1 MKVRWPQL
9 ALQCLQWA
17 LFALGGASL
26 AWCALVIGEARLF
39 QAQQHAAF
47 ERVSLAARHADGH
60 GKPTASAPV
69 APGVIAALNIPR
81 LKLAAVV
88 AEGDDEDTLKV
99 AVGHLPGTPLPW
111 QGGNSALAGHR
122 DTFFRALKGVRLG
135 DEIRLATVHG
145 EFRYRVARTL
155 VVEPDDLSVLE
166 ALPEPSLTLITCF
179 PFSYVGHA
187 PRRFIVQAN
196 RIGSQSS

>member
-1 MKVRWPQL
+1 MTVRPRTGLRW
-9 ALQCLQWA
+9 LQGA
-17 LFALGGASL
+17 LFVLGIASL
-26 AWCALVIGEARLF
+26 AWCGWVIGEARWF
-39 QAQQHAAF
+39 QAQQHAAL
-47 ERVSLAARHADGH
+47 ERMSVSAATADARG
-60 GKPTASAPV
+60 TRMASALV
-69 APGVIAALNIPR
+69 APGVIGELDVPR
-81 LKLAAVV
+81 LKLAAVI

-99 AVGHLPGTPLPW
+99 AVGHLPDTPLPW

-122 DTFFRALKGVRLG
+122 DTFFRALEGVRLG